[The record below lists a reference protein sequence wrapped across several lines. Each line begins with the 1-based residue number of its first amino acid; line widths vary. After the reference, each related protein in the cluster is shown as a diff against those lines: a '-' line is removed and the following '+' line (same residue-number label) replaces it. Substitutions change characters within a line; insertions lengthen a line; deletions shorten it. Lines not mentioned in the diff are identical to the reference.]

1 LIPATIKD
9 VTPAWLGEV
18 LDLEVNGIS
27 VEQIG
32 QGVGLMGDIY
42 RVVLE
47 TNVLEKNVL
56 ETSSLEAAGASLT
69 SVVVKL
75 PSSFED
81 NRTQGVAL
89 GMFEAEVKFYSELAE
104 QATVGMPRVY
114 HAEIVEGTAD
124 FVIVMEDLS
133 DLASVAQ
140 NDGMSFD
147 QALAAVRVLAS
158 IHAVW
163 WNKVQVESLEW
174 IPSMVG
180 PRIEYVDQLL
190 KQIYP
195 IFAAGF
201 GQHLPEGGLELYQQ
215 FAGNYLKIN
224 TEISDRSPWTL
235 VHQDY
240 RVENLL
246 FGESGSGKAVVLDW
260 QGIGRGPGTYDLA
273 YLLGGSMT
281 VATRRQ
287 HEDELVRAYHDEL
300 LANKVNDYSF
310 DQAFNDYGH
319 AHLMGGLAV
328 AMFTAGTLDLSND
341 RGKQLVASMAERHV
355 TAALDHD
362 GPARLA
368 AIIG

>member
-1 LIPATIKD
+1 MIPATIND
-9 VTPAWLGEV
+9 VTPAWLGGV
-18 LDLEVNGIS
+18 LNLEVSGIS
-27 VEQIG
+27 VTQIG

-42 RVVLE
+42 RVGLE
-47 TNVLEKNVL
+47 TK
-56 ETSSLEAAGASLT
+56 SLDAPDTALK

-89 GMFEAEVKFYSELAE
+89 GMFDAEVKFYSELAE
-104 QATVGMPRVY
+104 QAKVGMPRVY
-114 HAEIVEGTAD
+114 HAEIIEGTAE

-133 DLASVAQ
+133 HLESVAQ
-140 NDGMSFD
+140 LDGMNFE
-147 QALAAVRVLAS
+147 QALAAVKVLAA

-190 KQIYP
+190 TDIYP
-195 IFAAGF
+195 IFAEGF
-201 GQHLPEGGLELYQQ
+201 GQNLPKGGLELYEQ

-224 TEISDRSPWTL
+224 TTISDRSPWTL
-235 VHQDY
+235 AHQDY

-246 FGESGSGKAVVLDW
+246 FGEPGSGKAVVLDW
-260 QGIGRGPGTYDLA
+260 QGIGRGPGAYDLA
-273 YLLGGSMT
+273 YLLGGSMS
-281 VATRRQ
+281 VDARRE
-287 HEDELVRAYHDEL
+287 HEVELVRAYHDEL
-300 LANKVNDYSF
+300 VANDVKDYSF
-310 DQAFNDYGH
+310 DQAFDDYGH
-319 AHLMGGLAV
+319 AQLMGGLAV
-328 AMFTAGTLDLSND
+328 ALVTAGTLDLSNE
-341 RGKQLVASMAERHV
+341 RGKQLVACMAERHV

>member
-1 LIPATIKD
+1 MMIPATIND

-18 LDLEVNGIS
+18 LGLEVTGIS

-42 RVVLE
+42 RVALQTSQE
-47 TNVLEKNVL
+47 
-56 ETSSLEAAGASLT
+56 ETSKEETPGTTLT

-81 NRTQGVAL
+81 NRTQGVSL

-104 QATVGMPRVY
+104 QASVGMPRVY
-114 HAEIVEGTAD
+114 HAEIIEGTPE
-124 FVIVMEDLS
+124 FVILMEDLS
-133 DLASVAQ
+133 HLESVAQ

-190 KQIYP
+190 TQIYP
-195 IFAAGF
+195 VFAEGF
-201 GQHLPEGGLELYQQ
+201 GKNLPKGGLELYEQ

-224 TEISDRSPWTL
+224 TAISDRSPWTL
-235 VHQDY
+235 AHQDY

-246 FGESGSGKAVVLDW
+246 FGEPGSGKAVVLDW
-260 QGIGRGPGTYDLA
+260 QGIGRGPGAYDLA

-281 VATRRQ
+281 VDARRQ
-287 HEDELVRAYHDEL
+287 HEVELVHAYHDEL
-300 LANKVNDYSF
+300 VANGISDFSY

-368 AIIG
+368 AIID

>member
-1 LIPATIKD
+1 MIPATIND
-9 VTPAWLGEV
+9 VTPAWLSAV
-18 LDLEVNGIS
+18 LNLEVSGIS
-27 VEQIG
+27 VQQIG

-47 TNVLEKNVL
+47 RKDL
-56 ETSSLEAAGASLT
+56 ETNDASLT

-89 GMFEAEVKFYSELAE
+89 GMFDAEVKFYSELAE
-104 QATVGMPRVY
+104 QASVGMPRVY
-114 HAEIVEGTAD
+114 HAEIVAGTPD

-133 DLASVAQ
+133 HLESVAQ
-140 NDGMSFD
+140 LEGMSFG
-147 QALAAVRVLAS
+147 QALAAVKVLAA

-190 KQIYP
+190 TQIFP
-195 IFAAGF
+195 IFADGF
-201 GQHLPEGGLELYQQ
+201 GHHLPRGGIELYEQ

-224 TEISDRSPWTL
+224 TAISDRSPWTL
-235 VHQDY
+235 AHQDY

-246 FGESGSGKAVVLDW
+246 FGEPGSGKAVVLDW
-260 QGIGRGPGTYDLA
+260 QGIGRGPGAYDLA

-281 VATRRQ
+281 VAARRQ
-287 HEDELVRAYHDEL
+287 HEVELVRAYHHEL
-300 LANKVNDYSF
+300 VANQVDDYSF
-310 DQAFNDYGH
+310 DQAFDDYGH

-328 AMFTAGTLDLSND
+328 AMVTAGTLDLSNE

>member
-1 LIPATIKD
+1 MMIPATIND

-18 LDLEVNGIS
+18 LNLEVAGIS

-42 RVVLE
+42 CVALE
-47 TNVLEKNVL
+47 TGAL
-56 ETSSLEAAGASLT
+56 ETGVDSLK

-75 PSSFED
+75 PSSFEG

-89 GMFEAEVKFYSELAE
+89 GMFDAEVKFYSELAQ

-114 HAEIVEGTAD
+114 HAEIIEGTAD

-133 DLASVAQ
+133 DLISVAQ
-140 NDGMSFD
+140 LEGMSFD
-147 QALAAVRVLAS
+147 QALAAVKVLAA

-163 WNKVQVESLEW
+163 WDKVQVDSLEW
-174 IPSMVG
+174 IPSMIG

-190 KQIYP
+190 AEIYP
-195 IFAAGF
+195 IFADGF
-201 GQHLPEGGLELYQQ
+201 GQHLPAGGLELYEQ

-224 TEISDRSPWTL
+224 TAISGRSPWTL
-235 VHQDY
+235 AHQDY

-246 FGESGSGKAVVLDW
+246 FGEPGSGKAIVLDW
-260 QGIGRGPGTYDLA
+260 QGIGRGPGAYDLA

-281 VATRRQ
+281 VPARRQ
-287 HEDELVRAYHDEL
+287 HEVELVRAYHDEL
-300 LANKVNDYSF
+300 LANEVDDYSF
-310 DQAFNDYGH
+310 DQAFDDYGH

-328 AMFTAGTLDLSND
+328 AMVTAGTLDLSND

-362 GPARLA
+362 GLARLT
-368 AIIG
+368 AIIGQ